1 METSWEL
8 ILATIGA
15 VTGILASLRWLVR
28 DIHNHVNRPT
38 LKISRSL
45 DIKNWRFL
53 DTGDTRGFITLE
65 VTNKSNQTAHRC
77 VATAEIVKQPAGV
90 THLQKSYPLHWAGLP
105 YSCLNTGADAVD
117 IGTESR
123 RLDVAFTPPNDRDRA
138 WIAMP
143 FALSVPGK
151 VGQAA
156 LPKGEYVLKIQ
167 VSCDNGR
174 GDSMLVKVLSPTDW
188 QDLTAEHT

>member
-1 METSWEL
+1 METNWEL
-8 ILATIGA
+8 VLVIIGA
-15 VTGILASLRWLVR
+15 AAGILASLRWFIK
-28 DIHNHVNRPT
+28 DIHNHVNRPI
-38 LKISRSL
+38 LKISQTL

-53 DTGDTRGFITLE
+53 DTGETRRFITLE
-65 VTNKSNQTAHRC
+65 VANKNNQTAHRC
-77 VATAEIVKQPAGV
+77 VAIAEIVKQPTGV

-105 YSCLNTGADAVD
+105 YSWLNTGADAVD

-123 RLDVAFTPPNDRDRA
+123 RLDVAFTTPNDRDRA

-174 GDSMLVKVLSPTDW
+174 GDSKLLKVLSPSDW
-188 QDLTAEHT
+188 QDLRAEQI